1 MQYPDMFK
9 NAMIQKMTGPGA
21 ISATALSEL
30 VNVSQATL
38 SKWLRMA
45 GVDPAHAFQNN
56 VHEYTKMAKITGPK
70 RPNDWSAED
79 KLKVVMETDSLDD
92 KQLGEFLRK
101 KGLHQTHLEQWR
113 LQMLDGLQSGFSK
126 KKAKKLKADAKR
138 IRSLEKEL
146 NRKDKALAETAAL
159 LVLKKK
165 GPGDLGGRGR
175 PHSREQRKMI
185 VDLIEKAIES
195 GARLKKAAA
204 TMGIS
209 ARTIIRWRQ
218 KGGGQDQR
226 EGPLA
231 APANKLSEQE
241 RQQILDISN
250 SAPFRDLSPK
260 QIVPKLADQG
270 VYLASES
277 TFYRVLKEHAMLA
290 HRQASK
296 PAVAR
301 PKEHVATGPC
311 QVWSWDITYLQTSVK
326 GLFFYLYM
334 VVDVWSRKIIA
345 AQIFAEESMEHSSML
360 LAHACMINGVQPEE
374 LVLHSDNGGP
384 MKGATMLATLQKLG
398 VVPSFSRPS
407 VSNDNPYSESLFRT
421 MKYRPEYPL
430 KPFENIEQA
439 QSWVDGFVFWYNT
452 QHLHSSIR
460 YVTPDDRH
468 FGREEH
474 ILANRRK
481 VYEKARSQNPN
492 RWSKNIRNWN
502 PVRMVWLN
510 PEKKDETSQTQHLKK
525 AA

>member
-1 MQYPDMFK
+1 
-9 NAMIQKMTGPGA
+9 
-21 ISATALSEL
+21 
-30 VNVSQATL
+30 
-38 SKWLRMA
+38 
-45 GVDPAHAFQNN
+45 
-56 VHEYTKMAKITGPK
+56 
-70 RPNDWSAED
+70 
-79 KLKVVMETDSLDD
+79 
-92 KQLGEFLRK
+92 
-101 KGLHQTHLEQWR
+101 
-113 LQMLDGLQSGFSK
+113 
-126 KKAKKLKADAKR
+126 
-138 IRSLEKEL
+138 
-146 NRKDKALAETAAL
+146 
-159 LVLKKK
+159 
-165 GPGDLGGRGR
+165 
-175 PHSREQRKMI
+175 MI

-218 KGGGQDQR
+218 KDSGQDQR
-226 EGPLA
+226 KGPLT

-277 TFYRVLKEHAMLA
+277 TFYRVLKEHEMLT

-296 PAVAR
+296 PAVTR
-301 PKEHVATGPC
+301 PKEHVATRPC

-384 MKGATMLATLQKLG
+384 MKGATMLVTLQKLG

-421 MKYRPEYPL
+421 MKYRPEYPS

-481 VYEKARSQNPN
+481 VYEKAQNRNPI

-502 PVRMVWLN
+502 PVREVWLN
-510 PEKKDETSQTQHLKK
+510 PEKKDETRQTHYLKK